1 MERQRSLFW
10 ISMLTVTGLVVAFL
24 VLPLV
29 VIMGSSFT
37 TDVVVD
43 FPPRGFT
50 LRWYEK
56 AFTLTKM
63 QEALGLSVWL
73 AFLAT
78 GVSLVIGV
86 GCAFLLVRGQLPIV
100 VRGGLEALIMSPSII
115 PQIVTGVA
123 LIQWF
128 IAWKLG
134 FSMISLLLGHI
145 LLTLPFVVRT
155 TAAAFTTFDMR
166 LEDAA
171 VSLGA
176 TRWRAFWWITLPG
189 IRPGLLAGAAF
200 AFLAS
205 FDNFVVT
212 LFLVRGRDTLPIALY
227 NYAQNIFEPTVSA
240 IATVIIIG
248 TVLLLV
254 LVKGVTDL
262 ETFVS

>member
-1 MERQRSLFW
+1 MQT
-10 ISMLTVTGLVVAFL
+10 ITGLVVAFL

-29 VIMGSSFT
+29 IIIGSSFT

-43 FPPRGFT
+43 FPPRGLT
-50 LRWYEK
+50 LDWYIK
-56 AFTLTKM
+56 ATKLTKIHD
-63 QEALGLSVWL
+63 ALGLSVWL

-78 GVSLVIGV
+78 GISLVLGT
-86 GCAFLLVRGQLPIV
+86 GCALLLVRAPLPSVI
-100 VRGGLEALIMSPSII
+100 RGSLEAMIMSPSII

-128 IAWKLG
+128 IAWGSG
-134 FSMISLLLGHI
+134 FTITSLLLGHVAI
-145 LLTLPFVVRT
+145 TLPFVVRT
-155 TAAAFTTFDMR
+155 TLAALLTFDMR

-176 TRWRAFWWITLPG
+176 TRWRAFWRVTLPS

-248 TVLLLV
+248 TIVLLV
-254 LVKGVTDL
+254 IVKGVTDF
-262 ETFVS
+262 ESVVT